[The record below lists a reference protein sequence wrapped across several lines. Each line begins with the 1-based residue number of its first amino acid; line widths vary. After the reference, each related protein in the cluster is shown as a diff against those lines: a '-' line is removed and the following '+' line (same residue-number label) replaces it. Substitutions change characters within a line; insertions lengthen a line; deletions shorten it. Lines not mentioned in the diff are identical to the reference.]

1 MATTHA
7 DMGINR
13 TGIGT
18 SPRLSD
24 HMVDATKEF
33 HPNHPGDERQIA
45 YVRGDYAREAEPLG
59 SVPPPPSLKGMAKTA
74 LQGLKAARPVQ
85 FIDKLGERLGFERS
99 GVRIYEALLSKYDFT
114 GGFSGGPERTELEKI
129 LNEEY
134 EHFRM
139 LEDAIRHLGGDPTVL
154 TPSANFHATMSNG
167 IVAAVVDP
175 RTSFAQCLEAALVI
189 ELADNDCWDALV
201 QLADQ
206 AGQNELVANF
216 EKAIRDERDHLMK
229 VRSWL
234 AQAQD
239 RASVPTGS

>member
-18 SPRLSD
+18 SPRLSGD
-24 HMVDATKEF
+24 MLEATREF
-33 HPNHPGDERQIA
+33 HPSLGGDERQIA
-45 YVRGDYAREAEPLG
+45 YVREDYAREVDPMG
-59 SVPPPPSLKGMAKTA
+59 SVPPPPSLKGMAKAA
-74 LQGLKAARPVQ
+74 LQGLKAARPAQ
-85 FIDKLGERLGFERS
+85 FIDKLGERLCFERS

-114 GGFSGGPERTELEKI
+114 GGFSGGPKRTELEQI
-129 LNEEY
+129 LLDEY
-134 EHFRM
+134 EHFRT
-139 LEDAIRHLGGDPTVL
+139 LEQAIKDLGGDPTVL

-206 AGQNELVANF
+206 ASQTDLVTKF

>member
-7 DMGINR
+7 DMGMNR

-33 HPNHPGDERQIA
+33 HPSHAGDERQIA
-45 YVRGDYAREAEPLG
+45 YVRGDYARDADPLG

-74 LQGLKAARPVQ
+74 LQGLKAARPAQ

-99 GVRIYEALLSKYDFT
+99 GVRIYEALLSKYDIT

-129 LNEEY
+129 LNQEY

-139 LEDAIRHLGGDPTVL
+139 LEEAIRHLGGDPTVL
-154 TPSANFHATMSNG
+154 TPSANFHATMSSG

-206 AGQNELVANF
+206 AGQNDLVTKF
-216 EKAIRDERDHLMK
+216 EQAIRDERDHLMK
-229 VRSWL
+229 VRNWL
-234 AQAQD
+234 ARAQD
-239 RASVPTGS
+239 RAGVPTGS